1 MGLFICDTGHNLKS
15 GGIYMQTIYTTS
27 CRLGVRD
34 NIIDLNAYRRQ
45 LEQSMQQPEEE
56 IEVEP
61 LLWAREERQ
70 KEEQPLSF
78 RRTRR
83 AAGVS
88 AWIMDVCASA
98 GVLAMTAAF
107 TMAIL

>member
-1 MGLFICDTGHNLKS
+1 MGLCGCYTGHNLKS

-27 CRLGVRD
+27 YRLGVRD

-45 LEQSMQQPEEE
+45 LEQSTRQPEEE

-61 LLWAREERQ
+61 LLWAREAQQR
-70 KEEQPLSF
+70 EEQPVSF

-98 GVLAMTAAF
+98 GVLAMTAVF